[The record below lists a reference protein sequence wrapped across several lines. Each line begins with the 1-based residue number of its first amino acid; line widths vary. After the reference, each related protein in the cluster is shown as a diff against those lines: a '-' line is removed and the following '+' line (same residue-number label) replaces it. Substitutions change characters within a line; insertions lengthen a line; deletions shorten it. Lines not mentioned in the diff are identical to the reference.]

1 MYSKIRC
8 LSNIKEET
16 TVMKNY
22 EMNFYDKTISN
33 WFIPI
38 EIVEKYFEE

>member
-1 MYSKIRC
+1 
-8 LSNIKEET
+8 
-16 TVMKNY
+16 MKNY